1 MLVTLIAIAI
11 LAIAIVNSVLLVSVR
26 SKVLHLE
33 QVQWQIRMAIEEARA
48 DTINTINSNEGTGV

>member
-11 LAIAIVNSVLLVSVR
+11 LAIAIVNSALLMSVR

-33 QVQWQIRMAIEEARA
+33 QVQWKIRMAIEEARS
-48 DTINTINSNEGTGV
+48 DTTYKEGTGV